1 MIFTYCVYKETP
13 NSIFVSKSKS
23 GVGSGAGPDPNI
35 HEYQNASSSVVSEKQ
50 VMYVITIPDIRPNR
64 LNKAALD
71 PIFKFYQII
80 CSVVSYFQCRLD
92 FIYFCL
98 VLDKVFFSSMCI
110 HEILI
115 FSLSLRWIFHAYNVT
130 CSCMLHILQFIDFFS
145 CSIF

>member
-1 MIFTYCVYKETP
+1 MISTYCVYKETP
-13 NSIFVSKSKS
+13 NSIFVPKSKS

-92 FIYFCL
+92 LIYFCL
-98 VLDKVFFSSMCI
+98 VLDKVLFQYVYS
-110 HEILI
+110 
-115 FSLSLRWIFHAYNVT
+115 
-130 CSCMLHILQFIDFFS
+130 
-145 CSIF
+145 